1 MHRENI
7 AALIL
12 GLGIVGALSFSACV
26 NTAPMGLRGD
36 HEVEGRIVDVRGE
49 RMRLNNG
56 MEFLIPQDVARWS
69 QLALGSVV
77 RVHYEDRDGQKVAT
91 SMFFTEGAEGRH
103 GL

>member
-1 MHRENI
+1 MYREPI
-7 AALIL
+7 AALTL
-12 GLGIVGALSFSACV
+12 VLGIVGALALSACAH
-26 NTAPMGLRGD
+26 TDPKSLRED

-77 RVHYEDRDGQKVAT
+77 RVHYEERDGQKVAT

>member
-1 MHRENI
+1 MYREPI

-12 GLGIVGALSFSACV
+12 VLGIVGALALSACAH
-26 NTAPMGLRGD
+26 TEPMSLRGD

-77 RVHYEDRDGQKVAT
+77 RVHYEERDGQRVAT

>member
-1 MHRENI
+1 MHREHT
-7 AALIL
+7 AALAL
-12 GLGIVGALSFSACV
+12 ALGIGGALFLSAC
-26 NTAPMGLRGD
+26 AHPEPMSLRGD
-36 HEVEGRIVDVRGE
+36 HEIEGRIVDVRGE

-56 MEFLIPQDVARWS
+56 MEFLIPQDVAKWS

-77 RVHYEDRDGQKVAT
+77 RVHYEERDRQKVAT

>member
-1 MHRENI
+1 MDREHT
-7 AALIL
+7 AALALALDI
-12 GLGIVGALSFSACV
+12 GGALFLSACAHTV
-26 NTAPMGLRGD
+26 PMSLRGD

-77 RVHYEDRDGQKVAT
+77 RVRYEERDGQKVAT
-91 SMFFTEGAEGRH
+91 SMVFT
-103 GL
+103 